1 MEEYNNQ
8 KMTDEGAFLDK
19 PIDREEQREKK
30 KRSDP

>member
-19 PIDREEQREKK
+19 PIDREEQRR
-30 KRSDP
+30 KREAK